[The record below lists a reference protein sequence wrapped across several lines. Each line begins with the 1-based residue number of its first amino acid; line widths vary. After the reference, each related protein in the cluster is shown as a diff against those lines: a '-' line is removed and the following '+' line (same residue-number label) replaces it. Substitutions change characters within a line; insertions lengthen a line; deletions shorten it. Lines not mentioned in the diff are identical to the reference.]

1 MNRFAAVVLS
11 IAALSGLTV
20 GPAMAVDTA
29 ATIDALATIRSV
41 GHVNVIDVGAR
52 YDRFIFAK
60 RAMGSNAPLTPL
72 QAAIAG
78 NPTLVAAIE
87 RVSWSFDLK
96 SVYSATVQG
105 DSVYLYMDNPPP

>member
-1 MNRFAAVVLS
+1 MNRFAA
-11 IAALSGLTV
+11 AAFAVAGLSGLAS
-20 GPAMAVDTA
+20 GPALAVYSNA
-29 ATIDALATIRSV
+29 MIQALATIHNI

-78 NPTLVAAIE
+78 NPRLVAAIE

-96 SVYSATVQG
+96 SVYSAAVQG
-105 DSVYLYMDNPPP
+105 DSGYLYMDNPPP